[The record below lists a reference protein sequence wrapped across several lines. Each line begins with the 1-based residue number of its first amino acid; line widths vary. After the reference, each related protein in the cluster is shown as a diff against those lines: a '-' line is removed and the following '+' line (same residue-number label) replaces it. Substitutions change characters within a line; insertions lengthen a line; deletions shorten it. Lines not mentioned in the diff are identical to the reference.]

1 MVIRIMLN
9 PKSVDMEGVTT
20 LAQAQ
25 AANEQLKQGIEERNK
40 QAIAAWEARTGL
52 KYDPEWKERTVR
64 PDGPFRESTGSY
76 IREGTIRNGEWNG
89 EVREYKDGVLRK
101 ISNYKN
107 GWESLARKL
116 YREDGTLALDRSLNE
131 DGNIVDVHYG
141 KDGKTEDYRL
151 VLDRHRKV
159 LFDSR
164 NEQKAEPQ
172 EEVKPE
178 AKPTDSWEGK
188 SIEAIVQDIRAI
200 RATPRADHT
209 SPLLEAGTFQQ
220 EDGSS
225 RTVKN
230 NSNRWFTVYQTLD
243 GKRIGEEQEWQR
255 LHNDKAKDYFDDFLT
270 LVGTT
275 RYDENGN
282 AVEMLRY
289 DPDGR
294 IHGRERFRS
303 WLGED
308 GEWHTKSVDSFVVD
322 EDGVYIGREGKT
334 TDVLPLDVLDESNGQ
349 AGDTGLSLG
358 GGFKA
363 GSFTHLR
370 AHETPRHLLCRLLL

>member
-25 AANEQLKQGIEERNK
+25 AENEQLKQGIEERNR

-52 KYDPEWKERTVR
+52 KYDSEWREHVLR

-116 YREDGTLALDRSLNE
+116 YREDGTLALDRSINE

-141 KDGKTEDYRL
+141 EDGKTEDYRL

-188 SIEAIVQDIRAI
+188 TIEAIVQDIRAI
-200 RATPRADHT
+200 RETPRADHT
-209 SPLLEAGTFQQ
+209 SPLLKPGATQQKDGTVLHVKP
-220 EDGSS
+220 ENGGRGVRVY
-225 RTVKN
+225 RTNKN
-230 NSNRWFTVYQTLD
+230 GEKV
-243 GKRIGEEQEWQR
+243 GEEKAFRQIW
-255 LHNDKAKDYFDDFLT
+255 NDAVTGKPEFDDFLT
-270 LVGTT
+270 LHEST
-275 RYDENGN
+275 RYDDNGN
-282 AVEMLRY
+282 PVESLSY

-303 WLGED
+303 WRDEN
-308 GEWHTKSVDSFVVD
+308 GEWHTKSVDSFV
-322 EDGVYIGREGKT
+322 GMRMGSGT
-334 TDVLPLDVLDESNGQ
+334 PSPST
-349 AGDTGLSLG
+349 LSL
-358 GGFKA
+358 
-363 GSFTHLR
+363 
-370 AHETPRHLLCRLLL
+370 

>member
-25 AANEQLKQGIEERNK
+25 AANEQLKQGIEERNR

-52 KYDPEWKERTVR
+52 KYDPDWQAHTVR

-141 KDGKTEDYRL
+141 EDGKTEDYRL

-164 NEQKAEPQ
+164 QQAEEKQ
-172 EEVKPE
+172 EAPAGPEV
-178 AKPTDSWEGK
+178 AGLLTGPTE
-188 SIEAIVQDIRAI
+188 
-200 RATPRADHT
+200 
-209 SPLLEAGTFQQ
+209 
-220 EDGSS
+220 
-225 RTVKN
+225 
-230 NSNRWFTVYQTLD
+230 
-243 GKRIGEEQEWQR
+243 
-255 LHNDKAKDYFDDFLT
+255 
-270 LVGTT
+270 
-275 RYDENGN
+275 
-282 AVEMLRY
+282 VEMEAEEESPSTAMDAAEALARA
-289 DPDGR
+289 G
-294 IHGRERFRS
+294 ERFRNRRAADAIAQDTA
-303 WLGED
+303 LPETGA
-308 GEWHTKSVDSFVVD
+308 
-322 EDGVYIGREGKT
+322 EGT
-334 TDVLPLDVLDESNGQ
+334 SDLD
-349 AGDTGLSLG
+349 GLSANTALSVG
-358 GGFKA
+358 IRERYNPNGWGDLVRKVKVVGDGKPF
-363 GSFTHLR
+363 
-370 AHETPRHLLCRLLL
+370 